1 MAEEIDIAG
10 YTDEE
15 LIRKYSVISDGH
27 RYIKASVLDAIG
39 KRQAQQA
46 NRKPGDPGTKENP
59 IFREKHAFIYNSGNR
74 LVLWEDYGG
83 IIPDEDNVVFHIN
96 PDIMEVFKLTHD
108 MQPSEEQKEIVKMA
122 AKQEEKFTEDCPNSS
137 PEQLERFRRF
147 GQIRNRLRS
156 KRA

>member
-59 IFREKHAFIYNSGNR
+59 IFREKHAFIYNSRNR
-74 LVLWEDYGG
+74 LVLWEDYEG

-108 MQPSEEQKEIVKMA
+108 MQPSEEQKKLSKWRQNRRKSSRRTALILRR
-122 AKQEEKFTEDCPNSS
+122 NSWKGS
-137 PEQLERFRRF
+137 ADSGRCA
-147 GQIRNRLRS
+147 ID
-156 KRA
+156 